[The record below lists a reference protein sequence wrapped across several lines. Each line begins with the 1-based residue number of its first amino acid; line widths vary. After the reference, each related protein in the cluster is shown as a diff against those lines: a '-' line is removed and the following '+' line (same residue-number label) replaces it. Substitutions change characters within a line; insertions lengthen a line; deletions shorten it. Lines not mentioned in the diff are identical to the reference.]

1 MRDVYILSSLF
12 PVLANARSHWTEN
25 MAAVTLLQGCPSVKS
40 TAAVLSKHLWVSLCT
55 HPCGDHEIQQQI
67 SQNTESWWWQKALG
81 YTVSTIY
88 MWQNSTDRMNLRSC
102 KGHVLLFTHWKW
114 KLFHSLIEH
123 TFLLV
128 RSLKFTFLA
137 VPFQWKC
144 KYCSCFI
151 SF

>member
-67 SQNTESWWWQKALG
+67 SQNSDSWWWQKALG
-81 YTVSTIY
+81 YTVLIIY

-114 KLFHSLIEH
+114 IQKARKHRRLYKSLLGLTELHIMKIKICLHAKE
-123 TFLLV
+123 TVALMD
-128 RSLKFTFLA
+128 
-137 VPFQWKC
+137 
-144 KYCSCFI
+144 
-151 SF
+151 